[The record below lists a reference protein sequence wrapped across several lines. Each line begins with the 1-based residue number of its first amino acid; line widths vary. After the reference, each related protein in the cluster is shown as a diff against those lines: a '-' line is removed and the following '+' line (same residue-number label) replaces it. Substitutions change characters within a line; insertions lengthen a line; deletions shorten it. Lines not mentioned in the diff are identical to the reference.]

1 MRFSRLLAIALMP
14 AIASLLAVD
23 AAWAT
28 LPSVGSAVEILPP
41 RNFPGWQSQNV
52 CYPFV
57 YQESDGTYRM
67 YYSGSGSEQWNDSN
81 WDLWVSGYLTSTDT
95 TTWKYPDNYEQVLFA
110 RRFME
115 ADLVDPF
122 QPVRPEKA

>member
-1 MRFSRLLAIALMP
+1 M
-14 AIASLLAVD
+14 
-23 AAWAT
+23 
-28 LPSVGSAVEILPP
+28 EIVPP

-67 YYSGSGSEQWNDSN
+67 YYSGLGVPSSGNDST
-81 WDLWVSGYLTSTDT
+81 WDQWVSGYVISTNT
-95 TTWKYPDNYEQVLFA
+95 TTWKYPDNYEQTLFA

-115 ADLVDPF
+115 GDLVDPLATGAVF
-122 QPVRPEKA
+122 DSIYAMAVCIIKDGAVYRLWLYRLERRDGPTAAAA